1 MDLTHTYLPV
11 NTDHTSTQHQHHRR
25 KRSVAATADDLA
37 YVHFQLSE
45 TDLPADIDE
54 SNVRL
59 MVKSHAAATAA
70 AAATDTTTRLRI
82 YQLIEPYGRLLLDT
96 ATVRTAIVHAAGAH
110 WIQFDVRPAIENWL
124 AGDPNFGFEIVC
136 VGCVGQGLHIVHELS
151 AHNDGP
157 ELLPRLN
164 VVGKMVAHRE
174 KRSRQHRHFMQ
185 SPYDDASGGGGGGAG
200 KARRTRKTDCNKENQ
215 KCCRHTM
222 DVVFKEI
229 KGFEFIIQ
237 PKNFDAGYCRGKCPP
252 RYNPAHHHAVLQ
264 SLIWKQDRQRA
275 PRPCCAPSKLV
286 ELEVLHVDEEDPSKL
301 KVSKWSDMRVLECA
315 CS

>member
-1 MDLTHTYLPV
+1 M
-11 NTDHTSTQHQHHRR
+11 
-25 KRSVAATADDLA
+25 
-37 YVHFQLSE
+37 YVHFQLS
-45 TDLPADIDE
+45 DDAIDMSADDIDDA
-54 SNVRL
+54 NVRL
-59 MVKSHAAATAA
+59 LLKHHGHSGSPAAA
-70 AAATDTTTRLRI
+70 TTRLRI
-82 YQLIEPYGRLLLDT
+82 YQLIEPYGRRHLDTVTVHT
-96 ATVRTAIVHAAGAH
+96 ATVQTTGSH
-110 WIQFDVRPAIENWL
+110 WIQFDVKAAIESWL
-124 AGDPNFGFEIVC
+124 HGHHNNYGFEIEC
-136 VGCVGQGLHIVHELS
+136 ERCAAHALHIVHELS
-151 AHNDGP
+151 AHVHGDEGAMP
-157 ELLPRLN
+157 TLN
-164 VVGKMVAHRE
+164 VIGKMAQHRE

-185 SPYDDASGGGGGGAG
+185 SPYDVDNASGAAAAAN

-215 KCCRHTM
+215 RCCRHTM

-286 ELEVLHVDEEDPSKL
+286 ELEVLHVDEEDNSKL